1 MCDSQSQSLGLGRQ
15 SVQSGGG
22 GCGWVNRGSWV
33 VVRGFYTRE
42 LQRVFACFV
51 FVVVV
56 VCFLLVVVVVFG
68 VLCLS
73 AANCGQIVGC
83 VVCCV
88 VVVVICAPC
97 ECVGNLA
104 DFTTGFL

>member
-1 MCDSQSQSLGLGRQ
+1 MCDSQSLGRQ

-42 LQRVFACFV
+42 LHQRVFACFV
-51 FVVVV
+51 FVDV

-68 VLCLS
+68 VVCLS